1 MIDSELP
8 TLTKQRLVREVGR
21 RTHLSNKDAG
31 AALEAVITILS
42 EQLAAGGRIE
52 LANFFTL
59 DVQRRTRV
67 ASEHIFGY
75 NSSSPAAN
83 HQTYF
88 VLRCKPG
95 KRLRAGLRALAL
107 KR

>member
-1 MIDSELP
+1 MTDSTRP
-8 TLTKQRLVREVGR
+8 TLTKQKLAREVGR
-21 RTHLSNKDAG
+21 RTHLSNKDAD
-31 AALEAVITILS
+31 AALEALITILS

-52 LANFFTL
+52 LANFLTL

-75 NSSSPAAN
+75 NSSSPTEN
-83 HQTYF
+83 HHAYF
-88 VLRCKPG
+88 ILRCKPG
-95 KRLRAGLRALAL
+95 KRLRASLRALAL